1 MSSINENS
9 SRMNFIEKIPHQ
21 NWRILR
27 IIKSILMSCLDK
39 DRKPLARIV
48 WEFLVASITTRCIAT
63 HYVTSFLYKSGIDNY
78 LDYLS
83 HREWHHLQDV
93 LDDDELNDI
102 LGDKIYFN
110 AYYERSGIPL
120 PRQLGYNIRE
130 KLILK
135 DKNASVSLELVTPEK
150 TLAAIEKL
158 LAASTN
164 GSIFIK
170 PIRGS
175 GGHGTRRIRSGDVR
189 QEMIAELQAYL
200 VSGSFI
206 VQDEVVQHREMA
218 RLNPSSLNTIRI
230 DTFKAPGGRPE
241 VLSAFLRMAMG
252 DNCVDNIG
260 EGGLYV
266 GVNLEDGTLK
276 QHAIRDLWLDTA
288 DFSAHPKTGVQ
299 FQGFQIPFFE
309 DVQRAA
315 IEAAHWIPK
324 ALVGWDIAV
333 SETGPIVIEGN
344 TRYYNIQASDM
355 AYGGYRRNPVYNKAV
370 AYANKEIKQ

>member
-1 MSSINENS
+1 M
-9 SRMNFIEKIPHQ
+9 RFIEKISLD
-21 NWRILR
+21 WRILR
-27 IIKSILMSCLDK
+27 IIKSILLVYIDK

-48 WEFLVASITTRCIAT
+48 REFLVTSVTTRCIAT
-63 HYVTSFLYKSGIDNY
+63 HYFTGFLYKSGIDNY

-83 HREWHHLQDV
+83 HREWQYLQDV

-102 LGDKIYFN
+102 LGDKVYFQ
-110 AYYERSGIPL
+110 AYYERSNISL
-120 PRQLGYNIRE
+120 PRQLAYNVRE

-135 DKNASVSLELVTPEK
+135 DKDAWVPLELITPEK

-158 LAASTN
+158 LAASTK

-170 PIRGS
+170 PIRGT
-175 GGHGTRRIRSGDVR
+175 GGHGARRIRSGDVGR
-189 QEMIAELQAYL
+189 EMIAELQAYL
-200 VSGSFI
+200 VSGSFLF
-206 VQDEVVQHREMA
+206 QDEVVQHREMA

-230 DTFKAPGGRPE
+230 DTFKTPGGTPE
-241 VLSAFLRMAMG
+241 VLSAFLRTAMG
-252 DNCVDNIG
+252 DKSVDNITK
-260 EGGLYV
+260 GGLYV
-266 GVNLEDGTLK
+266 GINLEDGTLK
-276 QHAIRDLWLDTA
+276 QHAVRELDFDTA
-288 DFSAHPKTGVQ
+288 AYTGHPKTGVQ

-333 SETGPIVIEGN
+333 SETGPALIEGN
-344 TRYYNIQASDM
+344 TRYYNLQASDM
-355 AYGGYRRNPVYNKAV
+355 AYGGYRRNPVYKKAV